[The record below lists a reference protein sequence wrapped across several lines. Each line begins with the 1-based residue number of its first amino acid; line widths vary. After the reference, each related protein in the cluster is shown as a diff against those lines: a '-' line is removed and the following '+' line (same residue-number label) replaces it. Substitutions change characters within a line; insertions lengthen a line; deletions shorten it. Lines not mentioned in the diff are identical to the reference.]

1 MGEITEALAELSRC
15 KLDVELRAAV
25 KDLSN
30 FIYNIRHL
38 PLGSRSRQEQLSA
51 MFPIRNWLRFVP
63 RAPKQFAAGGDFPL
77 YLYLASYETTMLVM
91 GSVLPCVGIPLAIE
105 ERRACVGRIRNFLR
119 GRIPHAAGCDAVDTA
134 RVYKAYVRW
143 ISVAERAIK
152 ATSRHPIERIGL

>member
-1 MGEITEALAELSRC
+1 
-15 KLDVELRAAV
+15 
-25 KDLSN
+25 
-30 FIYNIRHL
+30 
-38 PLGSRSRQEQLSA
+38 